1 LDKSIVNPLRGCRQ
15 VKRKCR
21 HLRGDIERV
30 LPAPLPS

>member
-21 HLRGDIERV
+21 HLRGDMDFDI
-30 LPAPLPS
+30 PACAA